1 MPAQE
6 TYLSWSFDSVCI
18 LLQTVVC
25 NLSPLF
31 CVCSFEPCQLVD
43 ERICDGSDHGVPPVC
58 QVLCEPLTFYKYSL
72 FQTCEVGDC
81 HHFTEEA
88 VELRGQGAWLWSHRD
103 QLLLQH
109 FVIPGSQWLLH
120 MSWYLATCSHLCSA
134 HLSWLHRSCSGVYW
148 KEQPYIRHAVLRAEQ
163 VRRSRGQSTILQ
175 EDVVWQKK
183 PRTKPRVSGLG
194 CRLHPLGR
202 MDVRAGRV
210 VQACWVS
217 HGHGIRTYCA
227 RTHRQ

>member
-120 MSWYLATCSHLCSA
+120 MSWYLATCSRLCSA
-134 HLSWLHRSCSGVYW
+134 HLVLAAHVLFWGLLEGATIYKACCSQG
-148 KEQPYIRHAVLRAEQ
+148 
-163 VRRSRGQSTILQ
+163 
-175 EDVVWQKK
+175 
-183 PRTKPRVSGLG
+183 
-194 CRLHPLGR
+194 
-202 MDVRAGRV
+202 RAGQTLQGPEYNLTRGRGV
-210 VQACWVS
+210 AEEA
-217 HGHGIRTYCA
+217 TYQTPSQWAGMSTSPSGKNGCQGREDGA
-227 RTHRQ
+227 STLS